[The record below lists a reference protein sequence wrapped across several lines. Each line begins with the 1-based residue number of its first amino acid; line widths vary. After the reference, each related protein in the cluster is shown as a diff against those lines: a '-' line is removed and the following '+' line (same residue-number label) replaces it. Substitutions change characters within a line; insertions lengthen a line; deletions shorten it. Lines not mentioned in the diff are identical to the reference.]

1 MVTESNLSLGVLLYL
16 QSETCFVS
24 SFFRSIVMAEAA
36 EIPPLAQAAAIVVP
50 SAKIRLASLFGAVAA
65 LNGFL
70 MNVRFIAPWTAWTP
84 PNAEEEAAIS
94 AGIESVA
101 EEIRAID
108 LAIW

>member
-1 MVTESNLSLGVLLYL
+1 LLLGVLLYL

-24 SFFRSIVMAEAA
+24 SFFHFIVMAEAA
-36 EIPPLAQAAAIVVP
+36 EIPPLAQAAAVVVP
-50 SAKIRLASLFGAVAA
+50 SAKTHLASLFCAITA
-65 LNGFL
+65 LNGYL
-70 MNVRFIAPWTAWTP
+70 MNIRFIAPWTAWTP

-94 AGIESVA
+94 AGIDLVA

>member
-24 SFFRSIVMAEAA
+24 SFFLSIIMAEAA
-36 EIPPLAQAAAIVVP
+36 EIPPLAIAAAIVVP
-50 SAKIRLASLFGAVAA
+50 SAKTRLASLFGAVTA

-70 MNVRFIAPWTAWTP
+70 MNVRFVAPWMAWTP
-84 PNAEEEAAIS
+84 PNTEEEAAIS

-101 EEIRAID
+101 EEICAID